1 MDNPRLL
8 DILADEVRRL
18 RVLAGGDLD
27 VPVPTCPGWTVRD
40 LVEHVARGF
49 RTVVGK
55 EADPVDPTPVE
66 ALDQAYGAATSA
78 FVERPDRFWIR
89 RMAQEAAI
97 HRFDAELAL
106 GTPITP
112 FPEDFA
118 VDAIGEM
125 LDVFL
130 RRETHTWPQDYA
142 ADLTE
147 WDGHWMRIDGWRVSV
162 HPLGVDVAP
171 AGPEPAVSDDAAA
184 TVRGAPGSVLLW
196 LYNRGGDVSV
206 SGDLQRIAQ
215 VKRLLTTA
223 MNAT

>member
-1 MDNPRLL
+1 MDSGRLL
-8 DILADEVRRL
+8 DVLADEVRRL
-18 RVLAGGDLD
+18 LVLAGGDLAA
-27 VPVPTCPGWTVRD
+27 PVPTCPGWSVGD

-49 RTVVGK
+49 RTVVDK
-55 EADPVDPTPVE
+55 EAESPDLLPAA
-66 ALDQAYGAATSA
+66 ALEQAYAALAAA
-78 FVERPDRFWIR
+78 FAQRPDRFWIR
-89 RMAQEAAI
+89 RMAQEAAV

-106 GTPITP
+106 GAPLTP

-130 RRETHTWPQDYA
+130 RRETHTWTQEYA
-142 ADLTE
+142 GDLTE
-147 WDGHWMRIDGWRVSV
+147 WGAHWLRVADWRVEV
-162 HPLGVDVAP
+162 HPTGVDVTP
-171 AGPEPAVSDDAAA
+171 ADADNPDAS
-184 TVRGAPGSVLLW
+184 VNGHPGAVLLW

>member
-1 MDNPRLL
+1 ML
-8 DILADEVRRL
+8 DVLADEVRRL
-18 RVLAGGDLD
+18 RVLASGDLAAR
-27 VPVPTCPGWTVRD
+27 VPTCPGWSVGD

-55 EADPVDPTPVE
+55 ESDPPDHDPPA
-66 ALDQAYGAATSA
+66 ALDQAYTALAAA
-78 FVERPDRFWIR
+78 FAEQPDHFWIR

-106 GTPITP
+106 GAPLTP

-130 RRETHTWPQDYA
+130 RRETHNWPQDYT

-147 WDGHWMRIDGWRVSV
+147 WGTLWLRIADWRIDV
-162 HPLGVDVAP
+162 HLLGVDVTPVDADDP
-171 AGPEPAVSDDAAA
+171 AASVHGQP
-184 TVRGAPGSVLLW
+184 GAVLLW

-206 SGDLQRIAQ
+206 SGDLQRITQ

>member
-1 MDNPRLL
+1 MDSARLL
-8 DILADEVRRL
+8 DVLADEVRRL
-18 RVLAGGDLD
+18 LVLAGGDLAA
-27 VPVPTCPGWTVRD
+27 PVPTCPGWSVGD

-55 EADPVDPTPVE
+55 ESDPPDLAPPA
-66 ALDQAYGAATSA
+66 ALDQAYAALAAA
-78 FVERPDRFWIR
+78 FAAQPDHFWIR

-97 HRFDAELAL
+97 HRFDAEVAL
-106 GTPITP
+106 GAPLTP

-118 VDAIGEM
+118 ADAIGEM

-130 RRETHTWPQDYA
+130 RRETHTWPQDYT

-147 WDGHWMRIDGWRVSV
+147 WGTHWLRVADWRVAV
-162 HPLGVDVAP
+162 HPTGVDVTP
-171 AGPEPAVSDDAAA
+171 VDAENPDAS
-184 TVRGAPGSVLLW
+184 VHGHPGAVLLW

-206 SGDLQRIAQ
+206 NGDLQRIAQ

>member
-1 MDNPRLL
+1 MDSARLL
-8 DILADEVRRL
+8 DVLADEVRRL
-18 RVLAGGDLD
+18 LVLAGGDLAA
-27 VPVPTCPGWTVRD
+27 PVPTCPGWSVGD

-55 EADPVDPTPVE
+55 ESDPLDLPPPA
-66 ALDQAYGAATSA
+66 ALDQAYAALAAA
-78 FVERPDRFWIR
+78 FARQPDHFWIR

-97 HRFDAELAL
+97 HRFDAESAL
-106 GTPITP
+106 GAPLTP

-118 VDAIGEM
+118 ADAIGEM

-147 WDGHWMRIDGWRVSV
+147 WGTHWLRVADWRVDV
-162 HPLGVDVAP
+162 HPTGVDVTP
-171 AGPEPAVSDDAAA
+171 IDAEDPDAS
-184 TVRGAPGSVLLW
+184 VHGQPGAVLLW

-206 SGDLQRIAQ
+206 SGDEERIAQ
-215 VKRLLTTA
+215 VRRLLTTA

>member
-1 MDNPRLL
+1 MDSARLL
-8 DILADEVRRL
+8 DVLADEVRRL
-18 RVLAGGDLD
+18 LVLAGGDLAA
-27 VPVPTCPGWTVRD
+27 PVPTCPGWSVGD

-55 EADPVDPTPVE
+55 ESDPPDLTPPV
-66 ALDQAYGAATSA
+66 ALDQAYAALAAA
-78 FVERPDRFWIR
+78 FAEQPDHFWIR

-97 HRFDAELAL
+97 HRFDAEVAL
-106 GTPITP
+106 GAPLTP

-118 VDAIGEM
+118 ADAIGEM

-147 WDGHWMRIDGWRVSV
+147 WGPHWLRVADWRVDV
-162 HPLGVDVAP
+162 HPTGVDVAP
-171 AGPEPAVSDDAAA
+171 VNAENPDAS
-184 TVRGAPGSVLLW
+184 VHGRPGAVLLW

-206 SGDLQRIAQ
+206 NGDLQRISQ
-215 VKRLLTTA
+215 VKRLLKTA

>member
-1 MDNPRLL
+1 VDSGRLL
-8 DILADEVRRL
+8 EILADEVRRL
-18 RVLAGGDLD
+18 RVLAGGDLA
-27 VPVPTCPGWTVRD
+27 VPVPTCPGWSVGD

-49 RTVVGK
+49 RTVVGE
-55 EADPVDPTPVE
+55 EASLLDLSPPA
-66 ALDQAYGAATSA
+66 ALDRAYAGLAAA
-78 FVERPDRFWIR
+78 FVEQPDRFWIR

-106 GTPITP
+106 GAPLTP

-130 RRETHTWPQDYA
+130 RRETHTWTEEYA
-142 ADLTE
+142 GDLTE
-147 WDGHWMRIDGWRVSV
+147 WGAGWLRVAGWRVEV
-162 HPLGVDVAP
+162 HPGGVDVVAVDGGD
-171 AGPEPAVSDDAAA
+171 ADAVVDGPP
-184 TVRGAPGSVLLW
+184 GAVLLW

>member
-1 MDNPRLL
+1 MTVESGRLL

-18 RVLAGGDLD
+18 GVLSRGDLSA
-27 VPVPTCPGWTVRD
+27 PVPTCPGWTVGD

-55 EADPVDPTPVE
+55 EADPLDVAPPV
-66 ALDQAYGAATSA
+66 ALDQAYAALAAA
-78 FVERPDRFWIR
+78 FAGQPDRFWIR

-106 GTPITP
+106 GAPLTP

-118 VDAIGEM
+118 ADAVGEM

-130 RRETHTWPQDYA
+130 KRETHTWPQDYA
-142 ADLTE
+142 PDLTE
-147 WDGHWMRIDGWRVSV
+147 WGTHWLRIANWRVDV
-162 HPLGVDVAP
+162 HPTGVEVAP
-171 AGPEPAVSDDAAA
+171 IESVDADAS
-184 TVRGAPGSVLLW
+184 VLGRPGAVLLW
-196 LYNRGGDVSV
+196 LYNRGEDVVV
-206 SGDLQRIAQ
+206 SGDLDRVAQ
-215 VKRLLTTA
+215 VRRLLTTA

>member
-1 MDNPRLL
+1 MDSSRLL

-27 VPVPTCPGWTVRD
+27 VPVPTCPAWSVRD

-55 EADPVDPTPVE
+55 ESEPADLTPV
-66 ALDQAYGAATSA
+66 ATLDHAYGALVAA
-78 FVERPDRFWIR
+78 FAERPDRFWIR

-106 GTPITP
+106 GAPLTP

-147 WDGHWMRIDGWRVSV
+147 WGAHWLRVADWRVDV

-171 AGPEPAVSDDAAA
+171 VDAENADA
-184 TVRGAPGSVLLW
+184 TVRGAPGAVLLW